1 VFNYPITY
9 LKNGFSSADS
19 AIAKIYGDSKIEIG
33 TKETV
38 YSGIKWWGGED
49 FEETLTSPTI
59 KIKGTAKIEMLGGAD
74 PRSTPAIS
82 MRGNCLIDMYANP
95 GPNYWLG

>member
-1 VFNYPITY
+1 
-9 LKNGFSSADS
+9 
-19 AIAKIYGDSKIEIG
+19 
-33 TKETV
+33 
-38 YSGIKWWGGED
+38 
-49 FEETLTSPTI
+49 
-59 KIKGTAKIEMLGGAD
+59 MLGGAD